1 MPEKHAI
8 LSPSSAYRW
17 LNCTPSARLA
27 EQFPDTVSEY
37 AAAGTLA
44 HSIAELKARKH
55 FLEMDM
61 STRSYNSRLKK
72 YKSDPA
78 YEVSMDSATDT
89 YLEYLKT
96 LSMSFSS
103 PPFVAL
109 EMRVSAGQTAS

>member
-61 STRSYNSRLKK
+61 STRSYKRNGYISRISQNAFHVLLK
-72 YKSDPA
+72 PA
-78 YEVSMDSATDT
+78 FCGA
-89 YLEYLKT
+89 
-96 LSMSFSS
+96 
-103 PPFVAL
+103 
-109 EMRVSAGQTAS
+109 